1 MRARVRFIIAFFV
14 GDLDDDDLQKTTKI
28 EKKISNKKTQERR
41 RERKKEEKKSEDTY
55 IKQSFFVSS
64 SSSFAKFVF
73 LKRGVV
79 CALQVLLLRS
89 IFFLESHQ
97 GNVETR

>member
-1 MRARVRFIIAFFV
+1 MMICKRRQKSRKKFQTKKHKSDDAR
-14 GDLDDDDLQKTTKI
+14 
-28 EKKISNKKTQERR
+28 EKKKK
-41 RERKKEEKKSEDTY
+41 KKSEDTY

-89 IFFLESHQ
+89 IFFLESQ
-97 GNVETR
+97 GNVDEVKHKR